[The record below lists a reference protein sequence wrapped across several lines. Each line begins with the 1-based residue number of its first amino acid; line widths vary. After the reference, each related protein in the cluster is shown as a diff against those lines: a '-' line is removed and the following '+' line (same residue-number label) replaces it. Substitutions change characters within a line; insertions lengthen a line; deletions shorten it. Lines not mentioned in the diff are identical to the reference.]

1 MRVSL
6 IIVSCLIFFQGISQ
20 KRKNDLVNASFDNV
34 SLEVIF
40 DTLTV
45 QTNYFFSYNSDVL
58 PKGSLYSIS
67 AENMP
72 IDQFLAKL
80 LVGTG
85 LQYSFFKD
93 QIILNY
99 KPVERVVKKKNFFTI
114 AGTVYDE
121 NGVPLNNANV
131 FLDGTTIG
139 VSSDI
144 DGNYRL
150 ESIPPGFYDIVF
162 SHVGYENA
170 VYHIMET
177 NGGARIQSHQMELD
191 LGQLEE
197 VEVISN
203 RISRKAESWQKYY
216 TIFLEE
222 MLGQSENA
230 KQCVIEN
237 PEALNFIYSEDQ
249 KTLRAFSQLPLQI
262 RNDAL
267 GYRVSY
273 FLESFKKDEA
283 DLRFRGNI
291 RFRNLTPFNR
301 SEKREWQKN
310 RRISYYGSFNH
321 FKKSL
326 LNGELK
332 QEGFRIYEV
341 KSLENFEIRKG
352 NELEASDIIVFKG
365 DHYRLDFKNFLAIE
379 YRKEKESLDFLLN
392 SESVGII
399 YSNLLTKDGHLR
411 KDPGRQISVL
421 KLLRSSVRLD
431 LSGEVLDRFGLTTY
445 GYWAWER
452 TADLVPV
459 NYDPKYDNL

>member
-6 IIVSCLIFFQGISQ
+6 IIALSLILSQGIAQ
-20 KRKNDLVNASFDNV
+20 KRKNDLVNGSFNDAP
-34 SLEVIF
+34 LEVIF
-40 DTLTV
+40 DTLTL
-45 QTNYFFSYNSDVL
+45 QTNYFFSYNSDLL
-58 PKGSLYSIS
+58 PKGSRYTII
-67 AENMP
+67 ADNMP
-72 IDQFLAKL
+72 IDRFLSKL
-80 LVGTG
+80 LAGTG

-99 KPVERVVKKKNFFTI
+99 KPAERVVKKKNFFTV

-121 NGVPLNNANV
+121 NGAPLNNTNV

-170 VYHIMET
+170 VYQVLET

-191 LGQLEE
+191 LVQLEE

-203 RISRKAESWQKYY
+203 RISRKTESWQRYY
-216 TIFLEE
+216 TIFQEE
-222 MLGQSENA
+222 ILGQSKNA

-237 PEALNFIYSEDQ
+237 PEALDFTYNEDQ
-249 KTLRAFSQLPLQI
+249 KTLRAFSRLPLQI

-267 GYRVSY
+267 GYRISY
-273 FLESFKKDEA
+273 FLESFRKDES

-291 RFRNLTPFNR
+291 RFRNLKPFNGN
-301 SEKREWQKN
+301 EKREWQKN
-310 RRISYYGSFNH
+310 RRIGYNGSFNH

-326 LNGELK
+326 LNGELRK
-332 QEGFRIYEV
+332 EGFRIYEV
-341 KSLENFEIRKG
+341 KRLENFEIKKENG
-352 NELEASDIIVFKG
+352 LEASDIIVFKG
-365 DHYRLDFKNFLAIE
+365 DHYRLDFKDFLAIE
-379 YRKEKESLDFLLN
+379 YRKEKESLDFLIN

-399 YSNLLTKDGHLR
+399 YSNLLTSEGHLR
-411 KDPGRQISVL
+411 KDPGNQISVL